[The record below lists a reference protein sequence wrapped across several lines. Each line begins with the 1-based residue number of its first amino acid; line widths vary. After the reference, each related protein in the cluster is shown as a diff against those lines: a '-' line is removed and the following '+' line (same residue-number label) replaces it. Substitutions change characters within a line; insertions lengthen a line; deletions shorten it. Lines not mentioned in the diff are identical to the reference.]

1 MKRLLLATRNRGK
14 LRELAALLGG
24 EPLELVTLA
33 DHGGVGEIEETG
45 TTFEENARLKA
56 SQAARATRMWTLG
69 EDSGLEVD
77 ALGGQPGIFSAR
89 YAGTHGDDAANN
101 ARLMRE
107 LAGKPDRRARYV
119 CALALAAPDGEVVA
133 LTRGVCE
140 GRIGNE
146 ARGTQGFGYDPYFW
160 PEAAS
165 SGSMAELEPALKDA
179 VSHRGQA
186 LRAMVSLLR
195 MHLTAG
201 ESTAASP
208 GEPTLR

>member
-14 LRELAALLGG
+14 LRELSALLGA
-24 EPLELVTLA
+24 ERLELITLA
-33 DHGGVGEIEETG
+33 EHGGVGEIEETG
-45 TTFEENARLKA
+45 TTFEENARIKA
-56 SQAARATRMWTLG
+56 AQAARAARLWTLG

-89 YAGTHGDDAANN
+89 YAGAHGDDDANN
-101 ARLMRE
+101 ARLVRE
-107 LAGKPDRRARYV
+107 LAGNPNRRARYV

-140 GRIGNE
+140 GKIGTE
-146 ARGTQGFGYDPYFW
+146 PRGSQGFGYDPYFW
-160 PEAAS
+160 PEAAG

-179 VSHRGQA
+179 ISHRGQA

-195 MHLTAG
+195 MHLAS
-201 ESTAASP
+201 EHPASP

>member
-14 LRELAALLGG
+14 LRELASLLGG
-24 EPLELVTLA
+24 EPLELITLA
-33 DHGGVGEIEETG
+33 EHGGVGEIDETG
-45 TTFEENARLKA
+45 TSFEENARIKA
-56 SQAARATRMWTLG
+56 SQAARIARMWTLG

-77 ALGGQPGIFSAR
+77 ALGGQPGVFSAR

-107 LAGKPDRRARYV
+107 LAGRPDRRARYV
-119 CALALAAPDGEVVA
+119 CALALAGPDGEVVA

-140 GRIGNE
+140 GHIGTE
-146 ARGTQGFGYDPYFW
+146 ARGNQGFGYDPYFW

-165 SGSMAELEPALKDA
+165 SGSMAELDPALKDA
-179 VSHRGQA
+179 ISHRGQA

-195 MHLTAG
+195 MHLAAADA
-201 ESTAASP
+201 SASP

>member
-14 LRELAALLGG
+14 LRELSALLGG
-24 EPLELVTLA
+24 ERLELITLA
-33 DHGGVGEIEETG
+33 EHGGVGEIEEIG
-45 TTFEENARLKA
+45 TTFEENARIKA
-56 SQAARATRMWTLG
+56 TQAARAARLWALG

-77 ALGGQPGIFSAR
+77 ALGGQPGVFSAR

-101 ARLMRE
+101 ARLVRE
-107 LAGKPDRRARYV
+107 LAGNPNRRARYV
-119 CALALAAPDGEVVA
+119 CALALAAPSGEVVA

-140 GRIGNE
+140 GKIGTE
-146 ARGTQGFGYDPYFW
+146 PRGSQGFGYDPYFW

-179 VSHRGQA
+179 ISHRGQA

-195 MHLTAG
+195 MHLAS
-201 ESTAASP
+201 EHPASP